1 MTGFFYHPDFLL
13 HDTGPGHPER
23 SQRLIAIT
31 KAIEMEERAR
41 HALPLQK
48 QFSFAPASLE
58 HLSRVH
64 AINYLEFLA
73 QTRKKD
79 FFALDPD
86 TTGCG
91 KSWDIARLAA
101 GAVIQAVE
109 EVHKGKLKNAFCA
122 IRPPGHHAL
131 RDRAM
136 GFCFLNNV
144 GVAAAHLIEVYGYER
159 ILIVDWD
166 AHHGNGTQHI
176 FYSDPKVFYFSLHQ
190 YPFYPGTGAA
200 SETGT
205 GAGKGFTLNA
215 TLAAGSGGQEFLKAI
230 KEKLLPAAED
240 FKPQFILISAGFD
253 AHRADP
259 LTGLNV
265 TEKGFEEATQV
276 VKEFAEKECGGRLV
290 SVLEGGYDLK
300 ALADSVILHLKVLS
314 ED

>member
-31 KAIEMEERAR
+31 EALKAERAR
-41 HALPLQK
+41 GNVPLRPD
-48 QFSFAPASLE
+48 FAPATLE
-58 HLSRVH
+58 QLSRVH
-64 AINYLEFLA
+64 DLNYLEFLA
-73 QTRKKD
+73 KTQKKD

-86 TTGCG
+86 TIGCS
-91 KSWDIARLAA
+91 KSWEVARLAA

-109 EVHKGKLKNAFCA
+109 EVGKGNLKNAFCA

-136 GFCFLNNV
+136 GFCFLNNIAI
-144 GVAAAHLIEVYGYER
+144 AAAHLIEEHSCAR

-200 SETGT
+200 SETGD
-205 GAGKGFTLNA
+205 GVGKGVTLNIP
-215 TLAAGSGGQEFLKAI
+215 LAAGSGDEEFFRAI
-230 KEKLLPAAED
+230 KEKLLPAAQD

-253 AHRADP
+253 AHQADP

-276 VKEFAEKECGGRLV
+276 VKEFAEKECEGRLV

-300 ALADSVILHLKVLS
+300 ALADSLILHLKVLS